1 MIPFSLTVLAF
12 FCLGLVYQLLGTLR
26 DARNHP
32 PPGKMIRAGKLR
44 FHLNPSGSGSPVVVL
59 DSGIAASSL
68 SWVGIQ
74 AALSRETTVCSY
86 DRAGFGWSNS
96 SRTPRTPHE
105 LARELHSL
113 LSTAG
118 LQPPFV
124 LVGHSYGGLVVR
136 AFASQF
142 PQETAGLIL
151 VDALSH
157 REWLHPTDQQKRM
170 LQGGVLFSRI
180 GVVLA
185 SIGVVRLCLALL
197 AGGARKAPQAVLK
210 GFGKGA
216 TALVTRIMGE
226 VTKLPK
232 EVLPAI
238 RAHWSRPKSFATMA
252 RYLAGLPRS
261 SAEFA
266 EPVFMP
272 AVPLIVLSAQCAG
285 GQLAAQKELASLC
298 SQGEH
303 RMISDCGHWLHLD
316 RPEALVEAVKEILAQ
331 VRAADPSLREG

>member
-1 MIPFSLTVLAF
+1 MAIFFLITLGIVLMGCA
-12 FCLGLVYQLLGTLR
+12 YQLLGTVR

-32 PPGKMIRAGKLR
+32 PPGKMIRAGELR
-44 FHLNPSGSGSPVVVL
+44 LHLNASGSRSPVVLL

-68 SWVGIQ
+68 SWVGLQ

-96 SRTPRTPHE
+96 SRTSRTPHE
-105 LARELHSL
+105 LARELHSM

-118 LQPPFV
+118 VPPPFV
-124 LVGHSYGGLVVR
+124 LVGHSFGGLVVR
-136 AFASQF
+136 AFATQF
-142 PQETAGLIL
+142 PNETAGLVL

-157 REWLHPTDQQKRM
+157 REWLNPTEQQKRM

-185 SIGVVRLCLALL
+185 SLGVVRLCLNLL
-197 AGGARKAPQAVLK
+197 AKGSRKAPQAVLK

-226 VTKLPK
+226 VTKLPQ

-252 RYLAGLPRS
+252 RYLAALPES

-266 EPVFMP
+266 QSRPLP
-272 AVPLIVLSAQCAG
+272 QVPLIVLSAYCTG
-285 GQLAAQKELASLC
+285 EQLAAQRELASSC
-298 SQGEH
+298 GQGIH

-316 RPEALVEAVKEILAQ
+316 RPDAVVEAVQEVLAR
-331 VRAADPSLREG
+331 VRTADPSLRSG